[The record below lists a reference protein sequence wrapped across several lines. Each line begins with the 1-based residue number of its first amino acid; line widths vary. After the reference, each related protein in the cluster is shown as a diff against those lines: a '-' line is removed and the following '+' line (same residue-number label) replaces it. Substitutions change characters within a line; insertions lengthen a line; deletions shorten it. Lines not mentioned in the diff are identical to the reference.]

1 MKHLIALL
9 LGLAMA
15 LICTSAID
23 AADISWDGAASTLN
37 LSRTHDI
44 LQLALTLDAQGRPIA
59 IWASAVATGTKGI
72 FVARPGE
79 TPIPV
84 ITTTVENLWTPALA
98 AHGVYTYA
106 VWVQEAP
113 GSPSTIY
120 QQDVGAG
127 SPPKTVMS
135 SVYGEASPQ
144 IIAGTDRLHLFFVS
158 AANEVMNTQADL
170 YYTQRR
176 FDAANWMAPTLIITR
191 AQVNPP
197 GTKGGG
203 IWRPQVALSANNS
216 TAHLVW
222 EQTGGTRDPR
232 SAWYARGAW
241 NVTQQ
246 AFDWGPLTRLSLTTQ
261 TGVQPR
267 IAVDGA
273 DRVHITWVEQ
283 VLVEDPNNP
292 SKSYFLQY
300 INYRRLE
307 NGQWF
312 PPLSE
317 PALRLDPDPVQVNT
331 YRPTWSTIGMDARGN
346 TVCVA
351 WDGYRG
357 DPGASG
363 TEEIL
368 MRCSKDGGKT
378 WDNQTTNASQ
388 TATLSFF
395 PSLRLGVNGD
405 VHLAW
410 KEHQGGIY
418 YDTNYDVF
426 YRQGPVPREKI
437 YLPLVLRAGQ

>member
-9 LGLAMA
+9 LSLAMA
-15 LICTSAID
+15 LVCVSVID
-23 AADISWDGAASTLN
+23 AADSSWDGAASTIN
-37 LSRTHDI
+37 LSHTHDI
-44 LQLALTLDAQGRPIA
+44 QQLALTLDAHGRPIT
-59 IWASAVATGTKGI
+59 IWTSAVPTGTKGI
-72 FVARPGE
+72 FIARPGE

-84 ITTTVENLWTPALA
+84 ITTTVESMWTPALA

-106 VWVQEAP
+106 VWVQGVP
-113 GSPSTIY
+113 GSSSTIY

-127 SPPKTVMS
+127 SPPKTVMP

-144 IIAGTDRLHLFFVS
+144 IVVGADRLHLFFTS
-158 AANEVMNTQADL
+158 ATSGDTSTKADL

-176 FDAANWMAPTLIITR
+176 FDAENWIAPTIIITR
-191 AQVNPP
+191 TQANLPK
-197 GTKGGG
+197 TEGG
-203 IWRPQVALSANNS
+203 IWRPHVALSADNS

-222 EQTGGTRDPR
+222 EQTGGTKDRR
-232 SAWYARGAW
+232 SVWYAQGVW
-241 NVTQQ
+241 NATRQ
-246 AFDWGPLTRLSLTTQ
+246 AFDWSPLTRLSLTTQ
-261 TGVQPR
+261 TGVQPK

-283 VLVEDPNNP
+283 VQIEDPAHP
-292 SKSYFLQY
+292 GTFYTLQY

-307 NGQWF
+307 NEQWS
-312 PPLSE
+312 PPLSA
-317 PALRLDPDPVQVNT
+317 PGLHLDPDPIQVNT

-346 TVCVA
+346 AVCVA

-368 MRCSKDGGKT
+368 MRCSKDGGKK
-378 WDNQTTNASQ
+378 WDDQTTNVSQ
-388 TATLSFF
+388 TTALSFF

-410 KEHQGGIY
+410 KEHQGGFY
-418 YDTNYDVF
+418 YETNYDVF
-426 YRQGPVPREKI
+426 YRQGPIPREKI
-437 YLPLVLRAGQ
+437 YLPLTLRG

>member
-9 LGLAMA
+9 LSLAMA
-15 LICTSAID
+15 LICVSAID
-23 AADISWDGAASTLN
+23 AADISWDGAASPLN
-37 LSRTHDI
+37 LSHTHDI
-44 LQLALTLDAQGRPIA
+44 LQLALTLDAHGRPIT
-59 IWASAVATGTKGI
+59 IWASAVPTGTKGI
-72 FVARPGE
+72 FIARPGE

-106 VWVQEAP
+106 VWVQGAP
-113 GSPSTIY
+113 GSSSTIY
-120 QQDVGAG
+120 QQDVGAA

-144 IIAGTDRLHLFFVS
+144 LVVGTDRLHLFFVS
-158 AANEVMNTQADL
+158 AANEAMSTQADL

-176 FDAANWMAPTLIITR
+176 FDAESWIAPTLIITH
-191 AQVNPP
+191 AQANLPK
-197 GTKGGG
+197 TDGGV
-203 IWRPQVALSANNS
+203 WRPQVALSANNS

-222 EQTGGTRDPR
+222 EQTGGSRDRR
-232 SAWYARGAW
+232 SVWYARGVW
-241 NVTQQ
+241 NTTRQ
-246 AFDWGPLTRLSLTTQ
+246 AFDWGQFTRLSLPTQ
-261 TGVQPR
+261 IGVQPK

-283 VLVEDPNNP
+283 VLVQDPHDSN
-292 SKSYFLQY
+292 KSYFLQY
-300 INYRRLE
+300 INYQRLE
-307 NGQWF
+307 NGQWS

-346 TVCVA
+346 AVCVA

-368 MRCSKDGGKT
+368 MRCSKDGGKK
-378 WDNQTTNASQ
+378 WDDQTTNTSQ
-388 TATLSFF
+388 TTALSFF

-410 KEHQGGIY
+410 KEHQGGFY

-426 YRQGPVPREKI
+426 YRQGPIPREKV
-437 YLPLVLRAGQ
+437 YLPLTLRG